1 MYPEIATISSI
12 VSLDHILRYYQVKYS
27 FEWVRVA
34 LYSVW
39 TAMAWWICVTC
50 DWESNSIRYPDLV
63 HPMLRSVNI
72 AYLYEMVVHSPD
84 TAHTIH
90 HVLAIVAQLYGLM
103 VSMAVPND
111 LTTLE
116 LAAAI
121 HPHMGFISSIFSSLR
136 TIYRDDL
143 RIGRTIDTVYKISY
157 LVSKP
162 GLVLIYYYCLATSD
176 MWATTTTQIRISGCL
191 FIPIHLIQFYFSWLI
206 ARSLYTTICGSRLAR
221 AIR

>member
-12 VSLDHILRYYQVKYS
+12 VSLDHILRYYQVKHS

-39 TAMAWWICVTC
+39 TATAWWIYVTC
-50 DWESNSIRYPDLV
+50 DWESNMSRYPDLV

-90 HVLAIVAQLYGLM
+90 HILTIVAQLYGLM
-103 VSMAVPND
+103 VSLPVPND
-111 LTTLE
+111 HTALE
-116 LAAAI
+116 LTLTI

-136 TIYRDDL
+136 TIYRDDR

-162 GLVLIYYYCLATSD
+162 GLVLIYYYLVATTD
-176 MWATTTTQIRISGCL
+176 LWATTTPQLHISAYA

-206 ARSLYTTICGSRLAR
+206 ARSLYTTICGNRLAR
-221 AIR
+221 TTR